1 MENLLVVQWLG
12 FQLRAQIQFLVQE
25 LRSHRL
31 YKVALTALP
40 PPPKRE
46 K

>member
-1 MENLLVVQWLG
+1 MENSLAVQWLG
-12 FQLRAQIQFLVQE
+12 FQLRAQVQFLVQE

-31 YKVALTALP
+31 CSVALTAP
-40 PPPKRE
+40 FMPPKRE